1 MWTEPWKREDWVISR
16 AGFRTLTWMFWAEI
30 PFFLLTPFLC
40 YVSILGLQGKSIPS
54 ISFPLQV
61 VMSLIG
67 ASAAISTL
75 ALDSAMRAFEQRCRA
90 DGVKTRKIWRVGWI
104 FPVIGA
110 PPLYF
115 WLVYRPQMQQS
126 GFLRD

>member
-40 YVSILGLQGKSIPS
+40 YLSILGLQGKSIPS
-54 ISFPLQV
+54 ISFPLRV

-75 ALDSAMRAFEQRCRA
+75 ALDSAVRAFEQRCRA

-110 PPLYF
+110 PALYF
-115 WLVYRPQMQQS
+115 WLVYRPQ
-126 GFLRD
+126 